1 MGLMALTDAT
11 FMLPERRESPIH
23 VGGLQVFEL
32 PEGAGPD
39 YVTDLYE
46 RALSATDIAPVFAKR
61 ATRGPLTLGAWAWTE
76 DREIDLEHHVRHSA
90 LPRPGRVRELLALV
104 SRLHGTLLDR
114 ERPLWEVHLIEGLEG
129 NRFAVYSKLH
139 HSLMDGVSA
148 TRLMERTLSTSPD
161 GPTGMLWQRQPE
173 APREDRPSALRS
185 APKTLWGLG
194 TDAVTLGPRL
204 ARLAASSMG
213 EVSSPLPM
221 QAPRSRFNAS
231 ITGSRRFA
239 AQSWSLPRVK
249 AVGKAAGCTLNDVVL
264 AMCSS
269 ALRDYLLDLHD
280 LPDEPLVAMT
290 PVSLRA
296 AGDTTG
302 GNSVSA
308 ILANLATDLED
319 PAERL
324 AAIHTSMEQGK
335 AGLRDLSPLQR
346 VAVAGVVMSPLL
358 LNSLVGMHKVAR
370 PPFNLIISNVPGP
383 RDPLYWNG
391 ARLQGHY
398 PLSIPLEGQ
407 ALNITLVSYDG
418 QLHVGI
424 TGCRR
429 TVPHLQRMLF
439 GLEKGL
445 ADLEQAYGITS
456 PATV

>member
-32 PEGAGPD
+32 PVDAGPD

-46 RALSATDIAPVFAKR
+46 RALSVTDVAPVFRKR

-148 TRLMERTLSTSPD
+148 TRLMERTLSTTPD
-161 GPTGMLWQRQPE
+161 GPTGMLWQRQE
-173 APREDRPSALRS
+173 SEPREPRPSALRS
-185 APKTLWGLG
+185 APKALWGLG

-213 EVSSPLPM
+213 EVSAPLPM
-221 QAPRSRFNAS
+221 QAPKSRFNTS

-280 LPDEPLVAMT
+280 LPAEPLVAMT

-296 AGDTTG
+296 AGDTSG
-302 GNSVSA
+302 GNNISA

-319 PAERL
+319 PADRL

-346 VAVAGVVMSPLL
+346 VVVAGVVMSPLL

-383 RDPLYWNG
+383 RDPLWWNG

-445 ADLEQAYGITS
+445 ADLEQAYGIAS